1 MKKGKIKPRTII
13 QEALLLI
20 CTLIMLVP
28 VYYFV
33 IGAFKS
39 RMDIIRHPFSISAE
53 TFTIKN
59 FPYTLKHLRY
69 LEAIKNTGV
78 ITFFSLALV
87 VLAASLAGFAIARI
101 HSKFFQVYYAV
112 LVAMMVI
119 PFIGCV
125 IPLTVMSVNLHL
137 YNRLLGC
144 ILIQVAWNLP
154 FAVFLFVGFMKTIPR
169 ELEEAAYL
177 DGCST
182 FEVYWKIFLPI
193 LRPVTATCCIR
204 TGVMVWNDY
213 LVSSALLNANQ
224 TPTLMVGVQQFFG
237 ARATEFGYAFAAII
251 LSSIPMVILFLCMQK
266 NFIKGLA
273 AGAVKS

>member
-53 TFTIKN
+53 AFTIKN

-78 ITFFSLALV
+78 ITFVSLALV

>member
-78 ITFFSLALV
+78 ITFVSLALV

-251 LSSIPMVILFLCMQK
+251 LSSIPMAILFLCMQK

>member
-78 ITFFSLALV
+78 ITFVSLALV